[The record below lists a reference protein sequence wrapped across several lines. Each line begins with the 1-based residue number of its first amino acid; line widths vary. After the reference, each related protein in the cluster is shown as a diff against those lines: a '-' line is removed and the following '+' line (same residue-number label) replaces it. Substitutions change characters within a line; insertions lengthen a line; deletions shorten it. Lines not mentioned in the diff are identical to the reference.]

1 MKRRFSSHMTLI
13 ELTLALF
20 FLMLAMVTI
29 IGLYTT
35 AYELSNEAD
44 CLTRAVQMA
53 RDCAALIE
61 GGADPISELANN
73 GYHAAD
79 NTAVYILDS
88 DGLTVSVTLEGE
100 PTGVGYLY
108 TGSIRVA
115 HGNEHLIEWP
125 VMRYINK
132 EVIHP

>member
-13 ELTLALF
+13 ELTLELF

-29 IGLYTT
+29 VGLYTT
-35 AYELSNEAD
+35 AYELSSEANR
-44 CLTRAVQMA
+44 LTRATQMA
-53 RDCAALIE
+53 QDCAALIE

-79 NTAVYILDS
+79 NTAIYTLES
-88 DGLTVSVTLEGE
+88 DKLTVSVTLEVE
-100 PTGVGYLY
+100 PTGVGCLY
-108 TGSIRVA
+108 VGSIRVT
-115 HGNEHLIEWP
+115 HGSEQLIEWP
-125 VMRYINK
+125 VARYINK